1 MTIQQAIHFTLGAEG
16 KFVIDDGGPTMYG
29 VTQAVYD
36 DYRRDEGVLPQ
47 SVRLIEMDEVEDIMR
62 REYWT
67 PAHCDDLGNKMG
79 VAHFDWSYNAG
90 AGRAIKTLQEA
101 LNVTADGIYGPHT
114 KAAAQAAADSLV
126 APYLERRKAFY
137 RDLAS
142 GNPAK
147 YGEYLDGWLNR
158 VDNLEK
164 YLASL

>member
-1 MTIQQAIHFTLGAEG
+1 MTGPSASLTREHEVDPAPP
-16 KFVIDDGGPTMYG
+16 VIGYDE
-29 VTQAVYD
+29 AVA
-36 DYRRDEGVLPQ
+36 
-47 SVRLIEMDEVEDIMR
+47 RLTAPGQPFEMEEVEDIMR
-62 REYWT
+62 SRYWN
-67 PAHCDDLGNKMG
+67 PAHCDDLGDKMG
-79 VAHFDWSYNAG
+79 VAHFDLAYNAG
-90 AGRAIKTLQEA
+90 VGRAIRTLQEA

-126 APYLERRKAFY
+126 APYLEQRKAFY